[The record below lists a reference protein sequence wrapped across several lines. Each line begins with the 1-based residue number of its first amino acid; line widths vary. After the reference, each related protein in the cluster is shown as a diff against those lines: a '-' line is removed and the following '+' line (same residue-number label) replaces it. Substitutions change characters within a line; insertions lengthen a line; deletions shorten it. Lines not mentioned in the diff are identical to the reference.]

1 MITPQDISII
11 IPVYNVEKYLSECL
25 DSILVTNC
33 FTGEVICIND
43 GSTDNS
49 NNILEQYAQRYPNIK
64 HLSQQNQGIGATR
77 NNGLDIATGKYIFF
91 IDSDDT
97 IAPHAIETLCK
108 SVDDEDIVYFD
119 VQHRNEDNTK
129 VLYNR
134 KTTPVSRVAGVEY
147 FEKYYNDVI
156 TVWSGIYKRDFLV
169 IHNLT
174 FLPGAYYEDV
184 LFNMQAFCYAQN
196 ISTLQNILYYY
207 RCNNT
212 SITSHVTNKHIDS
225 RLRINEAL
233 FDFIKKNDWI
243 TPKTKQFILNEYN
256 CLFNQ
261 IIELNYTHLKKIP
274 KKHYS
279 ILINC
284 CRNTLQDTR
293 TIQIAQ
299 FSIRKAYQYHN
310 YLLPK
315 WERKII
321 NFLLG
326 LKTSSE

>member
-1 MITPQDISII
+1 MITPHDISII
-11 IPVYNVEKYLSECL
+11 IPVYNVAKYLPECL
-25 DSILVTNC
+25 DSILVANC

-43 GSTDNS
+43 GSTDSS

-77 NNGLDIATGKYIFF
+77 NNGFKIATGKYIFF

-97 IAPHAIETLCK
+97 LAPHAIETLCK

-129 VLYNR
+129 VLCNR

-147 FEKYYNDVI
+147 FEKYYNNVI

-184 LFNMQAFCYAQN
+184 LFNMQAFYYAQS
-196 ISTLQNILYYY
+196 ISTIQNILYYY
-207 RCNNT
+207 RYNNT

-225 RLRINEAL
+225 LLRINESL
-233 FDFIKKNDWI
+233 FDFLMKNNWI
-243 TPKTKQFILNEYN
+243 TVKTKHILWSLY
-256 CLFNQ
+256 LAL
-261 IIELNYTHLKKIP
+261 IEETTQLTVSPLKKLP
-274 KKHYS
+274 QKHWKNMMACCSDNILDIRTTKLARHS
-279 ILINC
+279 IK
-284 CRNTLQDTR
+284 
-293 TIQIAQ
+293 
-299 FSIRKAYQYHN
+299 KAYQYHE
-310 YLLPK
+310 YLMPK
-315 WERKII
+315 LERKIV
-321 NFLLG
+321 NLLMG
-326 LKTSSE
+326 K